1 MTTVPL
7 GAQRI
12 PNWSLTLPQTTG
24 RTGESARTSGLFTIS
39 PWVGC
44 PTLQDASSDAD
55 DSCMECAATI
65 LLIDDDE
72 QIRKL
77 LRRLLEQ
84 DGYLPIE
91 AVDAPRAMDIVI
103 SGQPDLVLLDVMM
116 PTTDG
121 IELLQQIR
129 VASDVPVIMLTAL
142 GNEADR
148 VLGLRMGADD
158 YIVKPF
164 SPGELTARIDSVLRR
179 ARTAPAVRELV
190 FESLEIDPGARDVH
204 VRGLLVDLT
213 AKEFDLLAFLAASPR
228 QVFTRAQLLDQV
240 WSSSAEWQ
248 DTATVTEHVR
258 RLRQKVEEDPEH
270 PRLLRTVRGVG
281 YRFEPSS

>member
-1 MTTVPL
+1 MD
-7 GAQRI
+7 G
-12 PNWSLTLPQTTG
+12 G
-24 RTGESARTSGLFTIS
+24 
-39 PWVGC
+39 
-44 PTLQDASSDAD
+44 
-55 DSCMECAATI
+55 ATI
-65 LLIDDDE
+65 LLIDDDA

-77 LRRLLEQ
+77 LSRLLDQ
-84 DGYLPIE
+84 DGYQPIE
-91 AVDAPRAMDIVI
+91 AADAATAMETVVN
-103 SGQPDLVLLDVMM
+103 GQPDLVLLDVMM
-116 PTTDG
+116 PAVDG

-129 VASDVPVIMLTAL
+129 LASDVPVIMLTAL

-158 YIVKPF
+158 YVVKPF

-179 ARTAPAVRELV
+179 ARPAVVESDFV
-190 FESLEIDPGARDVH
+190 FESLEIDPSARDVH

-240 WSSSAEWQ
+240 WASSAEWQ

-270 PRLLRTVRGVG
+270 PRLLQTVRGVG